1 MFMRIIY
8 IMTDRFEWISCF
20 CL

>member
-1 MFMRIIY
+1 MRIIY